1 MKTLNRQAR
10 FLAAI
15 LSVVVG
21 SNLLAG
27 CSALYVTEADEQ
39 RAERLKN
46 EDSHGGGGGGG
57 S

>member
-1 MKTLNRQAR
+1 MKAFNRQAR

-15 LSVVVG
+15 MFVVVG
-21 SNLLAG
+21 TSLLTG
-27 CSALYVTEADEQ
+27 CSLFSVTEVDEQ

-46 EDSHGGGGGGG
+46 MDSHGGGGGG